1 MIHVNE
7 KAFDFMIGNHVYIIG
22 GAIVGSQHKWK
33 EFYKLVLESQKIT
46 LNNNIVDDDQGIFV
60 MCYYKRP
67 DLFNLNYLGRGKWF
81 DLFRCFRSNTLGA
94 KMQALRIFLSRK

>member
-1 MIHVNE
+1 
-7 KAFDFMIGNHVYIIG
+7 MIGNHVYIIG

-46 LNNNIVDDDQGIFV
+46 LNNNIVDDGRAFLSCAITNTN
-60 MCYYKRP
+60 
-67 DLFNLNYLGRGKWF
+67 LFNLNYLGRGKWF